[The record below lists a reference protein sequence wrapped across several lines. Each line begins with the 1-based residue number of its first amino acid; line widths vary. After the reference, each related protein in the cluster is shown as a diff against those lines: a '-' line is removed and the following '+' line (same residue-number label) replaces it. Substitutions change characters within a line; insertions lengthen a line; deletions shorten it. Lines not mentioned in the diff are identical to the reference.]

1 MPTNPILKLVFTM
14 TTGRF
19 VLHLL
24 LVSCALAFS
33 SARAEGPAQ
42 GVVAPAVR
50 AALVQVEGRL
60 QTSDGDRPVAA
71 GWSRRC
77 PKCGEH
83 HVNELENVLEEER
96 PAAAP
101 GYLVGKDEVLAADPM
116 LHPRFLRDWS
126 VRLGDDRAPARLSA
140 WSLDRNAALFR
151 LERPLAAGR
160 PLTFSPKAKGPYWTL
175 TYSREGDGWNSW
187 LQPLGGSWILDAA
200 GVARRPVPAG
210 SIALAANG
218 APVTAIFTETLPS
231 DVSWK
236 KNPAEWPW
244 IDAEDYARRLA
255 GVERVADAVIL
266 HATLRL
272 RPVPVQPGEQ
282 TNYRSED
289 DDSQA
294 TVIQAA
300 AVVLSPERVLVL
312 RGLDANVTARLEDVS
327 LMLPGGA
334 ARRAKFV
341 ASVADL
347 AALVVEPLEPLVEAA
362 PVADIDWE
370 AQRERLLFAARIE
383 ISGDERRAWYAHVR
397 CAAVQPGF
405 RDRPSPS
412 FGDEVENLYVF
423 NLEGR
428 LVGVPLARRATPG
441 TDRWSIPDP
450 VTVKA
455 VELSVYAGEVAGWAD
470 VRNHPRSAEEE
481 RRLVWLG
488 VELQAL
494 DRVLAEAHG
503 VSAQT
508 DNGDTGALVSHV
520 YADSPAERA
529 GLEPGDVLL
538 RILPEG
544 VQSPLTV
551 EADAYAFS
559 ERAFPWDRYDEIPD
573 AYFDRIPLP
582 WMPAETTLE
591 KTLKALGVGTAY
603 ALDYARG
610 GKVASASLVVEHGPV
625 HYGSAVEF
633 VSESLGLRLR
643 ELTIETRRYF
653 QIAVGQPGLLV
664 ARVEAGGAAAV
675 AGLKPYE
682 IVVSVND
689 RPVATVAEFEAAL
702 EGSGSEPARI
712 GVRRMSQSRLVTL
725 AAGSAKP

>member
-1 MPTNPILKLVFTM
+1 MIHPAVTAPSNNSVFSS
-14 TTGRF
+14 F
-19 VLHLL
+19 ALFCVLTL
-24 LVSCALAFS
+24 S

-42 GVVAPAVR
+42 GIVAPAVR
-50 AALVQVEGRL
+50 AALVQVEARL

-77 PKCGEH
+77 AKCGEH

-101 GYLVGKDEVLAADPM
+101 GYLIGKQEVLAADPM
-116 LHPRFLRDWS
+116 LHPRFLRDWR
-126 VRLGDDRAPARLSA
+126 VRLGDDSAPARLSA

-151 LERPLAAGR
+151 LERPLEAGR
-160 PLTFSPKAKGPYWTL
+160 PLVFAPKAKGPYWTL
-175 TYSREGDGWNSW
+175 TYSREGDGWSSW
-187 LQPLGGSWILDAA
+187 LQPMGGSWVVDAA
-200 GVARRPVPAG
+200 GVARRSVAAG
-210 SIALAANG
+210 SLALAANG
-218 APVTAIFTETLPS
+218 APVAAIFNDTLAR
-231 DVSWK
+231 DDAWK
-236 KNPAEWPW
+236 KTPAEWPW
-244 IDAEDYARRLA
+244 IDDAEYARRLE
-255 GVERVADAVIL
+255 GVERTADDVIL
-266 HATLRL
+266 HVELRL

-300 AVVLSPERVLVL
+300 AVVLSAERVLVL

-327 LMLPGGA
+327 LRLPNGST
-334 ARRAKFV
+334 RRAKFV
-341 ASVADL
+341 ASVRDL
-347 AALVVEPLEPLVEAA
+347 AALVLEPLEPLGAVAR
-362 PVADIDWE
+362 VADIDWE

-383 ISGDERRAWYAHVR
+383 ISGDERRAWYGHVR

-405 RDRPSPS
+405 RGRPSPS
-412 FGDEVENLYVF
+412 FGDDAENLYIF
-423 NLEGR
+423 DLEGR
-428 LVGVPLARRATPG
+428 LVGVPLARRAAPG
-441 TDRWSIPDP
+441 ADRWSVPDP

-455 VELSVYAGEVAGWAD
+455 VELSSYAGEVDGWAD
-470 VRNHPRSAEEE
+470 PGNHPRSAEEE

-520 YADSPAERA
+520 YADSPAARA

-544 VQSPLTV
+544 VQSPITV
-551 EADAYAFS
+551 QADAYAFS
-559 ERAFPWDRYDEIPD
+559 ERPFPWDRYDEIPD

-591 KTLKALGVGTAY
+591 KTLKALGIGTGY
-603 ALDYARG
+603 VLDYARG
-610 GKVASASLVVEHGPV
+610 GKVASASLVVEHGPE
-625 HYGSAVEF
+625 HYGAAVEY

-643 ELTIETRRYF
+643 ELTFETRRYF
-653 QIAVGQPGLLV
+653 QISLGQPGLLV

-702 EGSGSEPARI
+702 EGSGAEPARI
-712 GVRRMSQSRLVTL
+712 GVSRMSQSRLVTL